1 MSRLGKISFI
11 FAVISLLCFAIARSI
26 IVEWIPFFSVLL
38 GLFGFFILFG
48 VFTDRK
54 FFGDFFSMK
63 TTKHGLN
70 MGVLIFGFIGLVIT
84 ANILGARHYK
94 TWDFSINHLNSLS
107 DQSVQLLKNLKS
119 DLKVI
124 YLYKQ
129 NSANLDE
136 NRKAFTELIRR
147 YQDQTSL
154 LKLEFVE
161 ADEQPDVA
169 KKYDFKGAQAVY
181 LDYNGKTNRIE
192 KLDEQTLTSALV
204 RVTREKSKII
214 YFTTGHGEAD
224 LESMD
229 LADGTGFLK
238 NLLKDNNYAAKSINF
253 ASVGKMPTDMDALA
267 IVGPMQPFQGL
278 EIQAIE
284 GYLKGG
290 GNVFVALSFPDK
302 SGLEKTLSK
311 VGIQVENGFVMNVLN
326 SPMGPIVV
334 PKEPTKG
341 SKFSDTHSV
350 TKVFSKNDGVSM
362 MRPMALKKSAAVHPE
377 ITVDEL
383 VVAPASMFYT
393 DPAMVKQGNL
403 QDHTIAMAAMGPFPE
418 GGKTETPFHLIAFG
432 DFHFLTNQMLSLFVN
447 RDLLLNS
454 VALLAKEEN
463 LISITPKEP
472 GGSRIDLTSTKEAVL
487 FWGLFLPMPLA
498 FLIASLFIWM
508 RRRHA

>member
-11 FAVISLLCFAIARSI
+11 FAIISLLCFAIAKSI

-54 FFGDFFSMK
+54 FFSDFFSMK
-63 TTKHGLN
+63 TTKQGTN
-70 MGVLIFGFIGLVIT
+70 MGVLILGFMGFMIA
-84 ANILGARHYK
+84 ANVLGARHYK
-94 TWDFSINHLNSLS
+94 TWDFSVNQVNSLS
-107 DQSVQLLKNLKS
+107 EQSIQLLRNLKT
-119 DLKVI
+119 DLKVV
-124 YLYKQ
+124 YLYKE
-129 NSANLDE
+129 NSSNLEE

-147 YQDQTSL
+147 YQDQTQN

-161 ADEQPDVA
+161 ANEQPDIA
-169 KKYDFKGAQAVY
+169 KRYDFRGAQAVY
-181 LDYNGKTNRIE
+181 LDYNGKTSRIE

-204 RVTREKSKII
+204 RVTREKSKTI
-214 YFTTGHGEAD
+214 YFTIGHGEAD

-229 LADGTGFLK
+229 SAEGTGFLK
-238 NLLKDNNYAAKSINF
+238 NLLKDNNYTASSINF
-253 ASVGKMPTDMDALA
+253 SSVGKMPTDMDVLA
-267 IVGPMQPFQGL
+267 IVGPAQPFQSL

-284 GYLKGG
+284 GYLKTGG
-290 GNVFVALSFPDK
+290 SILVALSYPDK
-302 SGLEKTLSK
+302 SGLDKILNK
-311 VGIQVENGFVMNVLN
+311 AGLQIENGFVMNVLN

-350 TKVFSKNDGVSM
+350 TKVFSKNDGISM
-362 MRPMALKKSAAVHPE
+362 MRPLALKRTIGVSPE
-377 ITVDEL
+377 ISVDEM

-393 DPAMVKQGNL
+393 DPAMVKQGSRANHNL
-403 QDHTIAMAAMGPFPE
+403 AMAATGPFPE
-418 GGKTETPFHLIAFG
+418 GGKNDTPFNLIAFG
-432 DFHFLTNQMLSLFVN
+432 DFHFLTNQMLSLYVN

-454 VALLAKEEN
+454 VALLAKEDN

-472 GGSRIDLTSTKEAVL
+472 GGTRIDLSSTKEAVL
-487 FWGLFLPMPLA
+487 FWGLILPMPLA
-498 FLIASLFIWM
+498 FLLTGLFIWL